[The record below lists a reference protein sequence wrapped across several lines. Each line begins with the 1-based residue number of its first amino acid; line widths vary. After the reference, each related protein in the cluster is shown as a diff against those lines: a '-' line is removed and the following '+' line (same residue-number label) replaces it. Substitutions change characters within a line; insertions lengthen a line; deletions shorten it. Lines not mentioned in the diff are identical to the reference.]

1 MWPQEDTGWA
11 GGEVEGSEAQARDP
25 PHCEPSVT
33 WEHVEWGGGV
43 RKGLGWG
50 SHARDRGPQSG
61 TLGCGG
67 PTIFRPMYSQ
77 PGRTDSRKAFLW
89 APSENRV
96 RPQWGLGGL
105 HTHTHTC
112 PYSQA
117 DPHPKG
123 MGMGLGLSLSA
134 SASLWVSLCVSG
146 QVSDCTP
153 ECLSLCLSVAL
164 CVGPVTASASVSPC
178 DCT

>member
-1 MWPQEDTGWA
+1 MEKWKALKLKPETLLTVSPLLHGNMWN
-11 GGEVEGSEAQARDP
+11 
-25 PHCEPSVT
+25 
-33 WEHVEWGGGV
+33 GGGV
-43 RKGLGWG
+43 RKGLGCG
-50 SHARDRGPQSG
+50 SHVRDRGPQSG